1 MMEINNIDI
10 KSLLIISEA
19 GRIILALQEAD
30 DLRDNCVNSILR
42 HEIKNGAEIIRSVL
56 SAT

>member
-1 MMEINNIDI
+1 MEINNIDI
-10 KSLLIISEA
+10 KILLIISEA
-19 GRIILALQEAD
+19 RRIILALQEAD
-30 DLRDNCVNSILR
+30 YLRHKCVNSILR